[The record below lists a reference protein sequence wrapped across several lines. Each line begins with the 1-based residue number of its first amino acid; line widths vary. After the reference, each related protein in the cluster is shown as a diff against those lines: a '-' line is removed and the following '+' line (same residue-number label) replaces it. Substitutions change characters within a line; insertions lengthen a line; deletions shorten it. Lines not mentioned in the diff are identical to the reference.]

1 MKKFFLFLF
10 VLVLLVAAVFAVVL
24 FTPGET
30 GVKWLSVTFSETL
43 KEQNELLVYTGEKT
57 GREIYQR
64 NAPIVGTIQ
73 EVELPYTFSFDYS
86 VDLSKAEVEVNGK
99 IVYVRVPGPRLRDYK
114 LTIVDNEVERSGG
127 LVYLSPNKY
136 TEIKQSLEQRLLSET
151 QSNQQYTT
159 DAWNVAVRNLTSL
172 LTSVAQANSVDG
184 GFTIEVIRDDTLLNA
199 APDHTEAAD
208 TVPIDGDTPG
218 TTAIPVTE

>member
-1 MKKFFLFLF
+1 MKKVFLFLF
-10 VLVLLVAAVFAVVL
+10 VLIVIIAAVFAVAL
-24 FTPGET
+24 LKPNEI

-43 KEQNELLVYTGEKT
+43 KEQNELVVYTGEKT

-64 NAPIVGTIQ
+64 NAVIVGTVQ

-86 VDLSKAEVEVNGK
+86 VDLSRAEVEVNGRV
-99 IVYVRVPGPRLRDYK
+99 IYIRVPGPRLRDYK
-114 LTIVDNEVERSGG
+114 LTIMDNEVERRGP
-127 LVYLSPNKY
+127 LLYLSPNTY
-136 TEIKQSLEQRLLSET
+136 TEIKQSLEQRLLGET

-199 APDHTEAAD
+199 APDHTETAD

>member
-10 VLVLLVAAVFAVVL
+10 VLVLICAAVFAAVIL
-24 FTPGET
+24 NPSET

-86 VDLSKAEVEVNGK
+86 VDLSRAQVEVNGK

-136 TEIKQSLEQRLLSET
+136 TEIKQSLEQRLLGET

-199 APDHTEAAD
+199 APDHTETAD